1 MNRLAKWWEWRK
13 MKRLL
18 KRHRCII
25 GGDVA
30 EPNGINVITDSRFEE
45 LLKMLQPYYEN
56 ALKCPK
62 PKKAYKKQNKGRC
75 LNLTKRQIAY
85 QFMELS
91 WIKRKEIFKVLNIDN
106 TKKEDVDLLE
116 EIFENN
122 SLEII
127 DNLIN
132 KI

>member
-1 MNRLAKWWEWRK
+1 M
-13 MKRLL
+13 
-18 KRHRCII
+18 
-25 GGDVA
+25 
-30 EPNGINVITDSRFEE
+30 
-45 LLKMLQPYYEN
+45 
-56 ALKCPK
+56 
-62 PKKAYKKQNKGRC
+62 
-75 LNLTKRQIAY
+75 NLTKRQVAY

-91 WIKRKEIFKVLNIDN
+91 WIKRKEIFRVLNIDN

-132 KI
+132 KIYQDINQLPAGYCDPSPFYRAWGVRFH